1 MKKCECVS
9 CAISRALAQGKI
21 PKGLSDMF
29 LLGYHYYG
37 MLHDNEPL
45 DAHWH
50 AEGVDY
56 YAEEILSKDYPT
68 QRQVKTLIKIIK
80 NAKEQQ

>member
-1 MKKCECVS
+1 MKPCKCVS
-9 CAISRALAQGKI
+9 CSISRALSEGKI

-37 MLHDNEPL
+37 MLHEREQI
-45 DAHWH
+45 DAEWH

-56 YAEEILSKDYPT
+56 YAEEVLSKDYPT
-68 QRQVKTLIKIIK
+68 SGQVKTLIKIIK